1 MTLRHRLAGSVAI
14 LALAQGYSASP
25 AQAQI
30 SPAQTSAATSPA
42 GADQATATGSTSE
55 NIVVTGSRLKTSNA
69 TAETPVVVVTSAQ
82 IQHSSAQTL
91 EDVLTRIPEI
101 GSNGVYATTNNGGGG
116 VSCIDLRNL
125 GIERTLVLVDGKRF
139 IAGNAN
145 CVDLNNI
152 PIDQVDRIEILKD
165 GASTTYGADAIAGVV
180 NIILKHNYS
189 GVTFHAD
196 GSIATDAG
204 DDKQGELSVLA
215 GTNFDKGNFTIG
227 AEYLNR
233 GPVAQADRSFAQYP
247 VQPTFKPVGQKQ
259 TVGSIFNPNGLTFAD
274 GDNINQ
280 DTQNNLFNVLNKNG
294 TLGAGYSGARSQ
306 RYNFGADQD
315 LSGSLEKESFDSSVN
330 YAFTENINGYLDT
343 FYTHK
348 ITGQQLAA
356 QPVQGALN
364 PNVVPDAYV
373 IPEGNPY
380 LANLLGAG
388 SGAVDLYKRETQFG
402 DRIYTQ
408 ADNTFQINTGFKGTL
423 IGNWDYEVFF
433 QYGEEDEQITNTNNI
448 NFQRLENEA
457 GFQQTTA
464 TPDQIAAIK
473 ASNLNLYGAPTF
485 DATTFGIYNP
495 GVCNAA
501 AGCVLSNP
509 FGQNLSAAAIDYARF
524 TEAQQTRYTLKVYG
538 GSLTNNTLFQLPA
551 GPLGL
556 ALGVEHRTESGQF
569 TPDSLDLTGVTLGSV
584 ANPTKGSFDV
594 TELYGETRVPILKD
608 LPGAKDL
615 HIDLGG
621 RFFNYSNFG
630 SGETWKVSGNYT
642 PVPGI
647 RFRGT
652 DGEAFR
658 QPSTNDLFTGSA
670 IAFNG
675 ATDPCAQV
683 SSYGSKSA
691 VVQKNCLSQGVNP
704 ANFVQT
710 GSQVQTIV
718 GGNPNLQ
725 PETARTQTLGV
736 VVNPPFVPRLAMTLD
751 YSRTKVNNSIG
762 SPSTGSIP
770 TQTILDNC
778 YTNPA
783 FLGGGNGVSNL
794 CNMVAPRLGTGQLN
808 TVNDIATNL
817 GVTRTEALDFGLT
830 YSYPIPGYGV
840 LSFQNDATFTLKYQ
854 AQLLKDGP
862 FIGYLGTI
870 GAESASQPAYPRVRD
885 NASVDWRLGDF
896 QFGYRL
902 RYIEGTV
909 FDNYPGPYVQGA
921 NKGQYASAKTPNVYY
936 HDVVGSYDYHNISVN
951 VGIDNL
957 FDKAPPFVFD
967 TATNTDAAV
976 YDIYGRVVYVKTTL
990 RF

>member
-1 MTLRHRLAGSVAI
+1 MGDHSLTLRHRLASSVAI
-14 LALAQGYSASP
+14 LALAQGYTAAP
-25 AQAQI
+25 ALAQI
-30 SPAQTSAATSPA
+30 APAQTSAATSPT
-42 GADQATATGSTSE
+42 GSDQATATGSTAE

-69 TAETPVVVVTSAQ
+69 TSEAPIVVVTSAQ
-82 IQHSSAQTL
+82 IQHSSSQTL
-91 EDVLTRIPEI
+91 EDVLTKIPEI
-101 GSNGVYATTNNGGGG
+101 GTNGIYSTTNNGGGG

-125 GIERTLVLVDGKRF
+125 GIERTLVLVNGKRF
-139 IAGNAN
+139 IAGNSN

-152 PIDQVDRIEILKD
+152 PIEQVDRVEILKD

-180 NIILKHNYS
+180 NIILKTNYS
-189 GVTFHAD
+189 GVTFHAN

-204 DDKQGELSVLA
+204 DDKEGELSVLA
-215 GTNFDKGNFTIG
+215 GTNFDHGNFTVS

-233 GPVAQADRSFAQYP
+233 GPVAQADRDFAQYP
-247 VQPTFKPVGQKQ
+247 VQSNNPLGSKQ
-259 TVGSIFNPNGLTFAD
+259 SRGSIFNPNRLVFAD
-274 GDNINQ
+274 A
-280 DTQNNLFNVLNKNG
+280 NNTNPNTPTFPGNVVNKNG
-294 TLGAGYSGARSQ
+294 TLGDSYAGLLSQ

-315 LSGSLEKESFDSSVN
+315 LSGSLEKESFNSSTN
-330 YAFTENINGYLDT
+330 YEFNENINGYLQT

-380 LANLLGAG
+380 LTRLLGTG
-388 SGAVDLYKRETQFG
+388 SGPVDIYKRETQFG
-402 DRIYTQ
+402 DRIFTQ
-408 ADNTFQINTGFKGTL
+408 SDNTFQINTGIKGNL
-423 IGNWDYEVFF
+423 GAGWDYEVFF
-433 QYGEEDEQITNTNNI
+433 QYGKEDEQITNTNNI
-448 NFQRLENEA
+448 NFQHLANEA
-457 GFQQTTA
+457 GFQQLVAPAGTIDPTT
-464 TPDQIAAIK
+464 
-473 ASNLNLYGAPTF
+473 Y
-485 DATTFGIYNP
+485 GIYNP
-495 GVCNAA
+495 TAVCAA
-501 AGCVLSNP
+501 ASGCVLSNP
-509 FGQNLSAAAIDYARF
+509 FGQNMSAAAINYARF

-538 GSLTNNTLFQLPA
+538 GNVTNNDIYDLPA
-551 GPLGL
+551 GPLGVS
-556 ALGVEHRTESGQF
+556 LGVEHRTESGRF
-569 TPDSLDLTGVTLGSV
+569 DPDSLDLTGVTLSSV
-584 ANPTKGSFDV
+584 AEPTRGSFDS

-615 HIDLGG
+615 HIDVGG

-630 SGETWKVSGNYT
+630 SGETWKVEGNYT
-642 PVPGI
+642 PIPGI
-647 RFRGT
+647 RFRGS

-670 IAFNG
+670 ISFNG

-683 SSYGSKSA
+683 SSYGA
-691 VVQKNCLSQGVNP
+691 AAGIVQKNCLSQRVNP
-704 ANFVQT
+704 ANFVQV

-725 PETARTQTLGV
+725 PETARTQTLGIV
-736 VVNPPFVPRLAMTLD
+736 LNPPFVPRLAMTVD
-751 YSRTKVNNSIG
+751 YYRTKVNNTIG
-762 SPSTGSIP
+762 SPTTGSIP

-778 YTNPA
+778 YTNPS
-783 FLGGGNGVSNL
+783 FLAGGNGVTNL
-794 CNMVAPRLGTGQLN
+794 CNLVAPRLGTGQLN

-817 GVTRTEALDFGLT
+817 GVTRTEAIDFGTT

-870 GAESASQPAYPRVRD
+870 GIQASSLPAYPRVRD
-885 NASVDWRLGDF
+885 NASLDWRVGDF

-909 FDNYPGPYVQGA
+909 FDNYPGPSVQGRGD
-921 NKGQYASAKTPNVYY
+921 GQSASAKTPNVYY
-936 HDVVGSYDYHNISVN
+936 HDIYGSYDYHNFSVN

-957 FDKAPPFVFD
+957 FDKAPPYVFD
-967 TATNTDAAV
+967 TGTNTDAAV
-976 YDIYGRVVYVKTTL
+976 YDIFGRVVYVKTTL